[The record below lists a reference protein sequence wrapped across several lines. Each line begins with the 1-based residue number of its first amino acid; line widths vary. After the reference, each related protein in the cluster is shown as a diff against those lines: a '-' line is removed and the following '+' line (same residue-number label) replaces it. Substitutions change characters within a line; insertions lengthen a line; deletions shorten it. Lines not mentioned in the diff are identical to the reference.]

1 MGTVRDAVYA
11 VLREHGATTFFG
23 NPGSNELTF
32 LDGLPEDFRYFQAL
46 QEGAAVSMADG
57 YAQVS
62 GKPTVVS
69 LHSSSGAGNGMGMLS
84 NAYISRSP
92 LLVIAGQQVRATV
105 GTDPM
110 LAIPRPTVLTA
121 PFTGFAGEPLA
132 ASDVPRM
139 VKEALVDILHGSR
152 LPGFL
157 SVPYDDFDAPFEES
171 EARALLHRPRRGDRL
186 AAEDLAWLVAQLR
199 AARRVAL
206 VAGADLDGAVDQRK
220 LVEVAEAVGAQVWTP
235 PSAYRLA
242 FPNRHPNFRGH
253 LPAAQREVAELLS
266 GYDLVV
272 VLGAPVFRYH
282 QYAPGTDIGVLTR
295 LIHVTDDPRAAGR
308 AAVGEALVVGLG
320 AIVADL
326 HEALGA
332 GPGGETRW
340 QPVPD
345 PPERSGPALL
355 SEQVFAAV
363 RRAAPEA
370 VHVLESTSTVRQF
383 FAQADVR
390 SPRSFLFPASGG
402 LGFGLSAS
410 IGAQLAAP
418 GRQVVALIGDGSMN
432 YTVSGLWT
440 AAHFGVPVLVVVL
453 RNGSYQALRDFSNLL
468 GTADADYLSVAG
480 LDFVPIARGYGVE
493 AHQVGSAEELEERVR
508 AALGANGLAAA
519 PLLLQV
525 DTVLE

>member
-46 QEGAAVSMADG
+46 HEGAAVSMADG

-62 GKPTVVS
+62 GRPAVVS
-69 LHSSSGAGNGMGMLS
+69 LHSSSGTGNGMGMLS

-92 LLVIAGQQVRATV
+92 LLLIAGQQVRATV
-105 GTDPM
+105 GADPM

-121 PFTGFAGEPLA
+121 PFTGFSGEPLA

-139 VKEALVDILHGSR
+139 VKEALVDIAHGSR
-152 LPGFL
+152 LPAFL
-157 SVPYDDFDAPFEES
+157 SIPYDDFDAPFEEPA
-171 EARALLHRPRRGDRL
+171 ARALGHRPRRGDRL
-186 AAEDLAWLVAQLR
+186 AAADLAWLADQLR
-199 AARRVAL
+199 SAGRLAL
-206 VAGADLDGAVDQRK
+206 VAGSDLDGAADQRQ
-220 LVEVAEAVGAQVWTP
+220 LVEVVETLGADVWAP
-235 PSAYRLA
+235 PSGYRLA
-242 FPNRHPNFRGH
+242 FPNRHPSFRGS
-253 LPAAQREVAELLS
+253 LPAAQRQVAELLS

-282 QYAPGTDIGVLTR
+282 QHVPGTDIGLLTR
-295 LIHVTDDPRAAGR
+295 LVHITDDARAAGR
-308 AAVGEALVVGLG
+308 AAVGEALIAGLG
-320 AIVADL
+320 QIVADL

-332 GPGGETRW
+332 APGGATQW
-340 QPVPD
+340 QPVPE
-345 PPERSGPALL
+345 PPASPGPALL

-363 RRAAPEA
+363 RRAVADP

-390 SPRSFLFPASGG
+390 APRSYLFPASGG

-410 IGAQLAAP
+410 IGAQLAVP

-440 AAHFGVPVLVVVL
+440 AARFGVPVLFVVL

-468 GTADADYLSVAG
+468 GTTDADYLSVAG

-493 AHQVGSAEELEERVR
+493 AHQVASAGELEERIR
-508 AALGANGLAAA
+508 ASLGEDGLASA